1 MNQLFTT
8 ISSHIST
15 YAGKAATFLLAIL
28 IVVVWAASG
37 PLFGFSD
44 TWQLVV
50 NTGTTIV
57 TFLMVFLI
65 QNSQNRDSAALQAKL
80 DELLRAVG
88 NARET
93 KFIGVEHLTDDEIEK
108 IRKELEDYC
117 EAKDAEKRAA
127 SRKSKRK
134 PKAKAKKAAK
144 RSTSRGTAA
153 TAAAAG

>member
-8 ISSHIST
+8 ISSQIST

-134 PKAKAKKAAK
+134 PKAKAKSASK